1 MTRGTFGHGSGAAD
15 RPSFA
20 PRHTSHANG
29 LSRGKPIARWG
40 RKARDLRSADRPVA
54 GSTAN
59 GSQAYEE
66 FDVKPTMER
75 LAWTVAGVARYS
87 WVILI
92 LAALALSLGAGIKW
106 DWD

>member
-1 MTRGTFGHGSGAAD
+1 VSPEPAVGLRC
-15 RPSFA
+15 R
-20 PRHTSHANG
+20 PRHSSHANG

-54 GSTAN
+54 GSTA
-59 GSQAYEE
+59 SLRSIEE
-66 FDVKPTMER
+66 LDVKPTMER

-92 LAALALSLGAGIKW
+92 LASLALSLGAGIKW
-106 DWD
+106 DWE